1 MSNQVNIPKTDLMV
15 SPLCLGGNVFGWS
28 ANEASSKNILSEF
41 VAQGG
46 NFVDTAD
53 VYSEWKTGNSGGES
67 ETIIG
72 NWLEESGNRDQ
83 MVIATKV
90 AKYSKRPGLSPAN
103 IKAAVDDSLRRLQ
116 TDYID
121 IYYAHE
127 DDQKTPLEDTLRA
140 FNELI
145 ENGKV
150 KHIGA
155 SQYTGARLT
164 EALATSRA
172 NGFASYI
179 ALQNEYNIMARHLF
193 ETDSAPVLEA
203 NGISAI
209 PFFGLARGFLSGK
222 YRPGVTVDSV
232 RAAGVKDFQNDRGWR
247 VLAVLDQIANEHG
260 ASVAAVS
267 LAWLRSK
274 KTVSVPIAS
283 ARTLEQLREI
293 MEFVTLSP
301 EEVELIDSV
310 S

>member
-172 NGFASYI
+172 HHGKAS
-179 ALQNEYNIMARHLF
+179 L
-193 ETDSAPVLEA
+193 
-203 NGISAI
+203 
-209 PFFGLARGFLSGK
+209 
-222 YRPGVTVDSV
+222 
-232 RAAGVKDFQNDRGWR
+232 
-247 VLAVLDQIANEHG
+247 
-260 ASVAAVS
+260 
-267 LAWLRSK
+267 
-274 KTVSVPIAS
+274 
-283 ARTLEQLREI
+283 
-293 MEFVTLSP
+293 
-301 EEVELIDSV
+301 
-310 S
+310 

>member
-1 MSNQVNIPKTDLMV
+1 
-15 SPLCLGGNVFGWS
+15 
-28 ANEASSKNILSEF
+28 
-41 VAQGG
+41 
-46 NFVDTAD
+46 
-53 VYSEWKTGNSGGES
+53 
-67 ETIIG
+67 
-72 NWLEESGNRDQ
+72 
-83 MVIATKV
+83 
-90 AKYSKRPGLSPAN
+90 
-103 IKAAVDDSLRRLQ
+103 
-116 TDYID
+116 
-121 IYYAHE
+121 
-127 DDQKTPLEDTLRA
+127 
-140 FNELI
+140 
-145 ENGKV
+145 
-150 KHIGA
+150 
-155 SQYTGARLT
+155 
-164 EALATSRA
+164 
-172 NGFASYI
+172 
-179 ALQNEYNIMARHLF
+179 MARHLF